1 MQLHYPEI
9 ALHVPTLLLPRADI
23 PLETWSVIACD
34 QYTSQPEYWE
44 EVRKIVGADPS
55 TLHLVFPEADL
66 ESVCREQAVA
76 RINQRMQEYLKSGVL
91 VDQRPGLMLVEREVG
106 RTAPRKGLVVA
117 LDLEQYDY
125 RDGAQKLIRT
135 TEGTDQSRLPLRI
148 QVREKAS
155 LETPHIM
162 VLIDDP
168 QQTVIEP
175 LGEKDLKQ
183 AYDFELMLRGGRLRG
198 WHIDD
203 GTLIDEI
210 TGHIARLAWGEPPL
224 IYALGDGNHSFAT
237 ARAVWERLKAEA
249 EDERQIMKHPARYA
263 LAELVN
269 VHDDGLEFAPI
280 HRVVFGVDVAD
291 LLQAMEAHYTEWGFS
306 RRTFADRDGWEATC
320 RKAAVG
326 PGHHIPYVSGTG
338 RGLLSIAKPS
348 SQLEVASLQA
358 FLDHYLN
365 AHPRA
370 RLDYIHGEAVLEKVA
385 SMSDS
390 IGFFLPAMDKRDLFK
405 TIVID
410 GATPRKTFS
419 LGEAAEK
426 RYYLE
431 CRRLVP

>member
-1 MQLHYPEI
+1 
-9 ALHVPTLLLPRADI
+9 
-23 PLETWSVIACD
+23 
-34 QYTSQPEYWE
+34 
-44 EVRKIVGADPS
+44 
-55 TLHLVFPEADL
+55 
-66 ESVCREQAVA
+66 
-76 RINQRMQEYLKSGVL
+76 
-91 VDQRPGLMLVEREVG
+91 MLVEREVG
-106 RTAPRKGLVVA
+106 RVGSRWGLVAA

-135 TEGTDQSRLPLRI
+135 TEGTDQSRLPPRI

-175 LGEKDLKQ
+175 LGEEDLPQ
-183 AYDFELMLRGGRLRG
+183 AYDVELMLGGGRLRG

-203 GTLIDEI
+203 GTLIAEI
-210 TGHIARLAWGEPPL
+210 AQALARLVRGEPPL

-249 EDERQIMKHPARYA
+249 EDECQIMNHPMRYA

-269 VHDDGLEFAPI
+269 VHDEGLEFAPI
-280 HRVVFGVDVAD
+280 HRVVFGVDATD
-291 LLQAMEAHYTEWGFS
+291 LLRAMKTHCTEWGFS
-306 RRTFADRDGWEATC
+306 CRPFADRDGWETAY
-320 RKAAVG
+320 REAAVG
-326 PGHHIPYVSGTG
+326 PGHHIPYVSGTE
-338 RGLLSIAKPS
+338 RGLLSIARPNF
-348 SQLEVASLQA
+348 QLEVASLQA
-358 FLDHYLN
+358 FLDCYLE

-370 RLDYIHGEAVLEKVA
+370 RLDYIHGEAVLEKLA
-385 SMSDS
+385 SMPDR
-390 IGFFLPAMDKRDLFK
+390 IGFLLPAMNKRDLFK
-405 TIVID
+405 TIAID
-410 GATPRKTFS
+410 GAAPRKTFS

>member
-9 ALHVPTLLLPRADI
+9 ALHVPSLLLPRADI

-44 EVRKIVGADPS
+44 QVRRLVGDDPS
-55 TLHLVFPEADL
+55 TLQLIFPEAYL
-66 ESVCREQAVA
+66 EETGREQTIAG
-76 RINQRMQEYLKSGVL
+76 INQRMQAYLKSGVL
-91 VDQRPGLMLVEREVG
+91 VEQRPGFMLVEREVG
-106 RTAPRKGLVVA
+106 RATPRRGLVVA

-135 TEGTDQSRLPLRI
+135 TEGTDQNRLPPRI
-148 QVREKAS
+148 QVREKAP

-175 LGEKDLKQ
+175 LGEENLKL
-183 AYDFELMLRGGRLRG
+183 AYDFELMLGGGRLRG

-203 GTLIDEI
+203 GALIDEI
-210 TGHIARLAWGEPPL
+210 AGHIARLACGEPPM
-224 IYALGDGNHSFAT
+224 IYAMGDGNHSFAT

-249 EDERQIMKHPARYA
+249 KDERQIMNHPARYA

-269 VHDDGLEFAPI
+269 VHDEGLEFAPI
-280 HRVVFGVDVAD
+280 HRVVFGVDD
-291 LLQAMEAHYTEWGFS
+291 LLRAMEEGGFS
-306 RRTFADRDGWEATC
+306 RRTFARRDEWEAAC
-320 RKAAVG
+320 GEAAD
-326 PGHHIPYVSGTG
+326 GHHIPYISGTE
-338 RGLLSIAKPS
+338 RGLLSIAEPS
-348 SQLEVASLQA
+348 FQLEVASLQA
-358 FLDHYLN
+358 SLDRYLD

-370 RLDYIHGEAVLEKVA
+370 RLDYIHGENVLEQLTA
-385 SMSDS
+385 EPDS

-405 TIVID
+405 TIIVD